1 MGFFGLGVLAFE
13 VGEGHVQRFVTQP
26 DADNVYSTAWGN
38 FSVADDP
45 FSAAAGHVTWL
56 KPCRPLPSKCP
67 LTTDSVAHL
76 FIDSFLL
83 DGLFYLRHIRAFSGS
98 LIKRQV
104 PRRFRL
110 TGGIDLRE
118 PGSKGEGPAPQAFL
132 RTGLDDLSAHSLH
145 VVGFDFQPN
154 SSKTVQELALVGD
167 IPIEKPDVEVF
178 SQANEVPLRV
188 RFRDFAAE
196 DVTIGFTNAVSIL
209 PRN

>member
-1 MGFFGLGVLAFE
+1 MSLTRPTRCFERQATAVYLFMGFFGLGVLAFE

-132 RTGLDDLSAHSLH
+132 RDRTRRSFGS
-145 VVGFDFQPN
+145 FP
-154 SSKTVQELALVGD
+154 
-167 IPIEKPDVEVF
+167 
-178 SQANEVPLRV
+178 
-188 RFRDFAAE
+188 
-196 DVTIGFTNAVSIL
+196 
-209 PRN
+209 PRCRI